1 MTHPARHRS
10 VRRLVGAA
18 VVVAFVTASAS
29 GQQTPRLEVES
40 FIHEE
45 LTLGV
50 DPWWGDATGQT
61 ADVRPRPAQPAQAR
75 LATVRRGRG
84 LQSLQRELSVI
95 RAVEPSLDPP
105 TRAKILAAGRKAV
118 EDQASGAIP
127 LVGGMEAALERV
139 LGQVVGPASAAAYRG
154 ELEARAARRK
164 AAAIAVLVE
173 SIDRDALLDHAGRAA
188 LAAAL
193 RERWQPEWETVVAAA
208 QRQRIG
214 ESRLPAGVTE
224 AAAIVLDGDT
234 WAAWRRL
241 AREAE

>member
-10 VRRLVGAA
+10 VRRLAGAA

-29 GQQTPRLEVES
+29 GQTPRLEFES
-40 FIHEE
+40 FMHEE

-50 DPWWGDATGQT
+50 DPWWGDAAGQP
-61 ADVRPRPAQPAQAR
+61 ADARPRPAQPAQAR

-95 RAVEPSLDPP
+95 RAIEPSLDPP

-118 EDQASGAIP
+118 EDQASGTIP
-127 LVGGMEAALERV
+127 LVGGVEAALERV

-224 AAAIVLDGDT
+224 AAAIALDGDT
-234 WAAWRRL
+234 WAAWRRRV
-241 AREAE
+241 REAE